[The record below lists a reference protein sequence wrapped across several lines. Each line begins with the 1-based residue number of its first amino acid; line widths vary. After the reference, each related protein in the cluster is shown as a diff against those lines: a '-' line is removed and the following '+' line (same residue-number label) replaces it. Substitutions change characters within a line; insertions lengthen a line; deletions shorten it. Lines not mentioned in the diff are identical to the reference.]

1 MLAGVRGDGCR
12 AQLEAP
18 ASWPIRLADDEKLIR
33 EVRDASQERNPE
45 GSRTEERDSSCACH

>member
-12 AQLEAP
+12 TQLEAP
-18 ASWPIRLADDEKLIR
+18 AGWPIRLADDEKLIR
-33 EVRDASQERNPE
+33 EVCDASQERNPE